1 MFSYL
6 DFRVSVT
13 VTMPPKRGNDNVD
26 DGDVEGEI
34 KTIQIAKNSKKGEK
48 VMCELCSSFF
58 KSAASLARHKMA
70 KHGSFNE
77 YMCTEI
83 CLSSCLNYNWV
94 FKAFLNSTYNLSL
107 IHLCVKNA
115 GSSVFPSILFNLNLT
130 AVYWPTVTIRDMTVT

>member
-58 KSAASLARHKMA
+58 KSAASLARHKKA
-70 KHGSFNE
+70 KHGSYNK
-77 YMCTEI
+77 YICTE
-83 CLSSCLNYNWV
+83 CGATSKTQKEHNNHKRKHATFHCY
-94 FKAFLNSTYNLSL
+94 K
-107 IHLCVKNA
+107 CV
-115 GSSVFPSILFNLNLT
+115 
-130 AVYWPTVTIRDMTVT
+130 